1 MALFTTDEPCALPVA
16 KSTLVGKQG
25 VFPDVGVFFQA
36 VHADSLL
43 SCGVRM
49 LLVDN
54 KKSRL
59 QLLSG
64 GSPL

>member
-1 MALFTTDEPCALPVA
+1 LFTTDVLCALPVA

-43 SCGVRM
+43 SCGVRK
-49 LLVDN
+49 LWI

-59 QLLSG
+59 LLLSG
-64 GSPL
+64 GNPL